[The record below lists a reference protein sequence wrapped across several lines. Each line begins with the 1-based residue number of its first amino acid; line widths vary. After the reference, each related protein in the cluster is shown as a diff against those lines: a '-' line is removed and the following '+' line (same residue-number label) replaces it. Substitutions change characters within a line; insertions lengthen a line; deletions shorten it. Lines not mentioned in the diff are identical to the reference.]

1 MINDSHVDQNLNI
14 QENAFFCDSYC
25 SYEVEDI
32 ATTAEKINLHNALT
46 RVVYFF
52 CMNPK

>member
-1 MINDSHVDQNLNI
+1 MLSFVIHTG
-14 QENAFFCDSYC
+14 
-25 SYEVEDI
+25 YEVEDI

-46 RVVYFF
+46 WANMYFF

>member
-1 MINDSHVDQNLNI
+1 MVNDLHVDQYLNNKMVSFVI
-14 QENAFFCDSYC
+14 HTG
-25 SYEVEDI
+25 YEVEGI

-46 RVVYFF
+46 RVMYFF